1 MSKKILSA
9 VLASATILSTLSVSA
24 FAADPTQV
32 PGAAV
37 STAGATT
44 YKVEAGFQ
52 APSINVL
59 VPSTYNAVINPYGVP
74 VEIDTT
80 VYGAGGIASPSY
92 EFENKSSDV
101 GIKVNVNASAT
112 TKTLTIV
119 DSASAVKENAD
130 KFAYITLNADNADGQ
145 ATGYTAV
152 AAETAVIGEEEWAA
166 SKTMLKLSKAGDA
179 TPKGYLWFAGSVPE
193 EPAEAW
199 TTTDKVNIN
208 MVLDIKPFG
217 VKPVTFEADDAGIF
231 TAPVTSSE
239 GTLVLTAVD
248 KVASKYEYN
257 LTLSVTSAVP
267 AFTLNN
273 ASGTASYAMGNGITV
288 FRLNNGNTAVQAITG
303 SDGNTD
309 DLTITVGTGKIII
322 HVTLTA

>member
-24 FAADPTQV
+24 FAEDPTKV
-32 PGAAV
+32 TGSAV
-37 STAGATT
+37 SAAGATT

-52 APSINVL
+52 APTIDVK

-74 VEIDTT
+74 VMIGTT

-92 EFENKSSDV
+92 EIENLSADV

-112 TKTLTIV
+112 TRTLTIV
-119 DSASAVKENAD
+119 DAASKVEENKD
-130 KFAYITLNADNADGQ
+130 KFAFITINADNDDGQ

-152 AAETAVIGEEEWAA
+152 DAKTETIGEEEWAT
-166 SKTMLKLSKAGDA
+166 SKTMLKLSKKDDA

-193 EPAEAW
+193 EPEEAW

-208 MVLDIKPFG
+208 LVLDIKPFG
-217 VKPVTFEADDAGIF
+217 VKPVTFETDDAGIF
-231 TAPVTSSE
+231 TAVATSDQ
-239 GTLVLTAVD
+239 GTLVLTSVD
-248 KVASKYEYN
+248 KANSIYEYN
-257 LTLSVTSAVP
+257 LSLSAAGTQP
-267 AFTLNN
+267 TFTLNN
-273 ASGTASYAMGNGITV
+273 ASGTPSYAMGNGNTV
-288 FRLNNGNTAVQAITG
+288 LRLNAGNTAVQSITG
-303 SDGNTD
+303 SDGDTD